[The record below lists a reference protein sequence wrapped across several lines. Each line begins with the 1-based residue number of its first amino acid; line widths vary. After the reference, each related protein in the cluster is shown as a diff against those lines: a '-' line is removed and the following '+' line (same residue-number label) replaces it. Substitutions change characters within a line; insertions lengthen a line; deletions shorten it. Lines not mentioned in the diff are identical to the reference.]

1 MSNKHALIRFKRPH
15 RARLV
20 LEDGQVLE
28 LTGSAI
34 QSVLGYS
41 EWNDVGELKQLS
53 NGDWKFIP
61 DSELICENR
70 SQSKEMVKYNERAD
84 QNR

>member
-1 MSNKHALIRFKRPH
+1 MSSKRALIRFKRPH

-28 LTGSAI
+28 LNGNAV

-41 EWNDVGELKQLS
+41 EWNDIGELKQLT
-53 NGDWKFIP
+53 NGSWKFVP

-70 SQSKEMVKYNERAD
+70 SQSKEMVIYNDRT
-84 QNR
+84 